1 MFNLQHACPPDNADY
16 TAFMLKV
23 ILLLLVALTLVT
35 SGCKSQSGS
44 REFIPGKGWA
54 PTK

>member
-1 MFNLQHACPPDNADY
+1 MLNLQQACPPDNPDY

-23 ILLLLVALTLVT
+23 ILLLLVALTLLT
-35 SGCKSQSGS
+35 SGCQIQSGS